1 MDLSS
6 ISGSAVSALGSGGLT
21 ASIAVS
27 LIAQTNQAAQ
37 QQIAT
42 LFSTIGLGRNVDATA

>member
-1 MDLSS
+1 MDVSS
-6 ISGSAVSALGSGGLT
+6 VSAGAVAALGSGGVT

-27 LIAQTNQAAQ
+27 LIASSDQAAQ

-42 LFSTIGLGRNVDATA
+42 LFSTIGLGRNFSATA